1 MLFAT
6 SSFGE
11 GVFLTIFLVGMA
23 IWAFRRLF
31 RIFDKD
37 GKVHDTAQNWL
48 VVWLE
53 SRLKK

>member
-23 IWAFRRLF
+23 IWAFRKLF

-37 GKVHDTAQNWL
+37 GKIHTTAQDGM
-48 VVWLE
+48 VAWLE
-53 SRLKK
+53 RKLKK